1 MNIVIAA
8 GGTGGHLYPAIAVAR
23 EFLQRD
29 PSTRILFVGTTRGI
43 ERKVL
48 AHEGFSLQCI
58 NANPLMG
65 KRPVEMIKALVTL
78 PMSLWQSLRI
88 LKAQGADLV
97 FGVGGYTSPAM
108 LMAAFLRRIPGVI
121 LEPNAYPGMAN
132 KVVAPLVQR
141 IFLAF
146 DSTVQFFDREKAR
159 VVGTPV
165 RQAFLDA
172 REPDAGRVETGI
184 KRHLLIFGGSQGAKA
199 INSAVIEALPLLSA
213 MKDDLIITHQTGE
226 ADHARVIAAYEKAV
240 VSAHV
245 VPFLYDMPAVLRT
258 ADLVV
263 SRAGAMTIAELTVSG
278 KPAILIPLPTAI
290 YNHQLRNA
298 EVMAQAGGAVL
309 LPQAELTGP
318 SLARTITDIL
328 RESQRLQ
335 AMSQHSWNMRRSNAA
350 ETIVRECY
358 DIIRRRHETSRS
370 ARVL

>member
-48 AHEGFSLQCI
+48 AHEGFPLQCI
-58 NANPLMG
+58 AANPLMG
-65 KRPVEMIKALVTL
+65 KRPGEMLKAMYTL

-108 LMAAFLRRIPGVI
+108 LVAAFLRRIPGVI

-132 KVVAPLVQR
+132 KAVAPLVQR

-146 DSTVQFFDREKAR
+146 ESTVQFFDRRKTR

-165 RQAFLDA
+165 RQAFLSA
-172 REPDAGRVETGI
+172 VGPDAGPTQAPAVP
-184 KRHLLIFGGSQGAKA
+184 HVLIFGGSQGARA
-199 INSAVIEALPLLSA
+199 INSAVIEALPLLGA
-213 MKDDLIITHQTGE
+213 MKPRAIITHQTGE
-226 ADHARVIAAYEKAV
+226 ADHARVVAAYEKAGV
-240 VSAHV
+240 VAKV
-245 VPFLYDMPAVLRT
+245 VAFLYDMPSVLRT

-263 SRAGAMTIAELTVSG
+263 SRAGAMTVAELTVCG
-278 KPAILIPLPTAI
+278 KPAILIPLPSAI

-298 EVMAQAGGAVL
+298 EVMAQAGAAVL

-318 SLARTITDIL
+318 GLARAITDIL
-328 RESQRLQ
+328 GETQRLQ
-335 AMSQHSWNMRRSNAA
+335 AMSRHSWNMRRSDAA
-350 ETIVRECY
+350 KTIVGECY
-358 DIIRRRHETSRS
+358 DVIRRRHETRGS
-370 ARVL
+370 ARAL

>member
-29 PSTRILFVGTTRGI
+29 SSTRILFVGTTRGI

-65 KRPVEMIKALVTL
+65 KRPIEVIKALVTL

-132 KVVAPLVQR
+132 KVVAPLVRR

-146 DSTVQFFDREKAR
+146 ESTVQFFDRAKTR

-172 REPDAGRVETGI
+172 ETAVAGRVEVGT

-199 INSAVIEALPLLSA
+199 INSSMIEALPLLNA
-213 MKDDLIITHQTGE
+213 MKDDLAITHQTGD
-226 ADHARVIAAYEKAV
+226 ADHARVAAAYEKV
-240 VSAHV
+240 GISAQV

-258 ADLVV
+258 ADLVL
-263 SRAGAMTIAELTVSG
+263 SRAGAVTIAELTLCG

-290 YNHQLRNA
+290 YNHQFRNA

-309 LPQAELTGP
+309 LPQSEVTGAG
-318 SLARTITDIL
+318 LAHIITDIL
-328 RESQRLQ
+328 RDPHRLQ
-335 AMSQHSWNMRRSNAA
+335 AMGRQSWNMRRADAA
-350 ETIVRECY
+350 KTIVEDCY
-358 DIIRRRHETSRS
+358 DIIRRRHETRGS

>member
-23 EFLQRD
+23 QFLQRD

-48 AHEGFSLQCI
+48 AHEGFPLQCI
-58 NANPLMG
+58 AANPLMG
-65 KRPVEMIKALVTL
+65 KRPSEIVKALLTL
-78 PMSLWQSLRI
+78 PVSLWQSLRI

-108 LMAAFLRRIPGVI
+108 LVAAFLRRIPGVI

-132 KVVAPLVQR
+132 KAVAPLVQR

-146 DSTVQFFDREKAR
+146 ESTVQFFDRRKAR

-172 REPDAGRVETGI
+172 LEPDAGRVEEGTM
-184 KRHLLIFGGSQGAKA
+184 RHLLIFGGSQGAKA
-199 INSAVIEALPLLSA
+199 INSAVIEALPLLGA
-213 MKDDLIITHQTGE
+213 MKDTLTITHQTGE
-226 ADHARVIAAYEKAV
+226 ADHARVVAAYENAGMP
-240 VSAHV
+240 AQV
-245 VPFLYDMPAVLRT
+245 VPFLYDMPTVLRT

-263 SRAGAMTIAELTVSG
+263 SRAGAMTIAELTVCG

-298 EVMAQAGGAVL
+298 EVMAKAGGAVL
-309 LPQAELTGP
+309 LPQAELTGAG
-318 SLARTITDIL
+318 LARAIMDIL
-328 RESQRLQ
+328 REPQRLQ
-335 AMSQHSWNMRRSNAA
+335 TMSRHSWNMRRSDAA
-350 ETIVRECY
+350 DTIVRECY
-358 DIIRRRHETSRS
+358 DVIRRRHETSGS
-370 ARVL
+370 ARAL